1 MSILSSV
8 TSILGLM
15 KLAGTG
21 VPPEERAS
29 TKPDDCGDGKPSKW
43 NDDHSGNDEY
53 SNGDG
58 KDNYSKLS
66 GMGAYPNDGKG
77 DYPEHDGG
85 WKDAKD
91 GEYQARDYCDLK
103 SADHGGT
110 GDTDRSP
117 GEALAKFDFSHG
129 DFAGD
134 FRSHGPDHSGDIHGA
149 LASMSCDDA
158 LEYAIGLMGP
168 AEHFDVGHFDTATD
182 TSHDTDA

>member
-8 TSILGLM
+8 TSILGLT

-21 VPPEERAS
+21 VPREECTS
-29 TKPDDCGDGKPSKW
+29 TKPDDGGDGKQSKW
-43 NDDHSGNDEY
+43 NDDHSDNAY
-53 SNGDG
+53 SNVGG
-58 KDNYSKLS
+58 KDDHPKLS
-66 GMGAYPNDGKG
+66 GKG
-77 DYPEHDGG
+77 DHPEHDGG

-91 GEYQARDYCDLK
+91 GEYQPKDYCDLEP
-103 SADHGGT
+103 ADGGSR

-117 GEALAKFDFSHG
+117 GDALAKFDFSHG
-129 DFAGD
+129 EFAGD
-134 FRSHGPDHSGDIHGA
+134 FSSHGPDHSGDIHSA

-168 AEHFDVGHFDTATD
+168 TEHFDLGHFDTATD